1 MYVGSFELFVR
12 ESLVTNFN
20 MKLRLRGNMAANNAL
35 FKNMKVPEL
44 HKFLKEIRKE
54 LGYQVSNWKLWELK
68 YV

>member
-1 MYVGSFELFVR
+1 MYVGSFELFVL

-20 MKLRLRGNMAANNAL
+20 IKLRLRGNMAANNAL

-44 HKFLKEIRKE
+44 HKFLKEIREE

>member
-20 MKLRLRGNMAANNAL
+20 IKLRLRGNMAANNAL

-44 HKFLKEIRKE
+44 HKFLKEIREE
-54 LGYQVSNWKLWELK
+54 LGY
-68 YV
+68 